1 MKKSV
6 YFIIQIIWSLILSSV
21 IWYLLLKNAGFD
33 FYGNSGSSVT
43 GVIIVIGFA
52 LYMVLTIVQIVIGAR
67 KVKNWHWWIIPVS
80 LAVGAATAFL
90 GLFVTVYSTEFLN
103 KAFALGL

>member
-1 MKKSV
+1 M
-6 YFIIQIIWSLILSSV
+6 SLKEMLLSGGG
-21 IWYLLLKNAGFD
+21 LLL
-33 FYGNSGSSVT
+33 
-43 GVIIVIGFA
+43 
-52 LYMVLTIVQIVIGAR
+52 LLLTIVQIVIGAR

-90 GLFVTVYSTEFLN
+90 GLFVTVYGTEFLN